1 MPRDTSPSLD
11 DSRLTENDTVEDHW
25 ASPSTKQNTN
35 HAHNDTHDAIA
46 SNDGQTMFEK
56 EAAREASLRAELA
69 SVRKVN
75 EAIEGMVESL
85 NKAQSN
91 MKVCGPY
98 FYVGTKNAGEPLRSE
113 VTFLCCVYVSHKT
126 VQKRATLLI
135 LSAGSLCLWVYKD
148 YKPSYKDV
156 NNK

>member
-11 DSRLTENDTVEDHW
+11 DTRLTENDTVEAHW
-25 ASPSTKQNTN
+25 ASPSTKQTAN
-35 HAHNDTHDAIA
+35 HAHNDSGDATVP
-46 SNDGQTMFEK
+46 NDGQTMFEK

-91 MKVCGPY
+91 MMV
-98 FYVGTKNAGEPLRSE
+98 
-113 VTFLCCVYVSHKT
+113 
-126 VQKRATLLI
+126 
-135 LSAGSLCLWVYKD
+135 
-148 YKPSYKDV
+148 
-156 NNK
+156 